1 MRRALRVLAVVGV
14 WAGVSFFGPS
24 AEAHHVIS
32 FHACSEP
39 EPSPTA
45 NPQPSASPGPT
56 PGPQACVPAEGSRL
70 TGVVNLSFE
79 VVADTA
85 RPIERVDLFILAD
98 EDLPNPNE
106 GAPVDTWTF
115 DQDDRVD
122 RQTFRYTWDTRALT
136 PHNGKYKVQ
145 VIASTYN
152 SSHPPQSSAPS
163 CNGRRCT
170 AERRDLRVDN
180 APATPA
186 APRIVSKTSTTVSV
200 EWDKAPEPDVL
211 SYQLYRTKTS
221 SPDKVPALAEF
232 KEVASVSTLSVRDE
246 VKSEGTYWYAL
257 IVARRSV
264 VTPEQGVRSDPS
276 PISKAA
282 EVKAAADDD
291 DDKPGG
297 GGGAAAPAFQPR
309 VVSRLPRLTVGTGAL
324 RPPPVP
330 DAPFSAVLPYDLP
343 EGAEE
348 VPEEDPGVTDP
359 RGPVLPVAVGA
370 FLVSSAL
377 ALGRMPY

>member
-14 WAGVSFFGPS
+14 WAGASFFGPS
-24 AEAHHVIS
+24 AQAHHVIS
-32 FHACSEP
+32 FHACSDA
-39 EPSPTA
+39 EPSPT
-45 NPQPSASPGPT
+45 PTGSPSASPTPT
-56 PGPQACVPAEGSRL
+56 PGPQACVPAEGSKL

-79 VVADTA
+79 VVADSA
-85 RPIERVDLFILAD
+85 RPIKRVDLFILSE
-98 EDLPNPNE
+98 EDGIPSPNDR
-106 GAPVDTWTF
+106 APVDSWSF
-115 DQDDRVD
+115 AQDDRVA
-122 RQTFRYTWDTRALT
+122 RQTFRYTWDTTALT
-136 PHNGKYKVQ
+136 PYNGRYKVQ
-145 VIASTYN
+145 VVASTYN
-152 SSHPPQSSAPS
+152 SSHPSQGSSPA
-163 CNGRRCT
+163 CTQDRCV

-180 APATPA
+180 QPMTPA
-186 APRIVSKTSTTVSV
+186 APRIVAKTGTTVSV

-221 SPDKVPALAEF
+221 SPEKVPVLAEF

-246 VKSEGTYWYAL
+246 VKSEGVYWYVL
-257 IVARRSV
+257 IVTRRSV
-264 VTPEQGVRSDPS
+264 VTPEQGVRSAPS

-282 EVKAAADDD
+282 EVKVVDEDDD
-291 DDKPGG
+291 GPGG
-297 GGGAAAPAFQPR
+297 GGAPAPTFQPR
-309 VVSRLPRLTVGTGAL
+309 VVSRLPRLTVGSGAL

-348 VPEEDPGVTDP
+348 VPAEDPGVGEP

>member
-1 MRRALRVLAVVGV
+1 MAVIGV

-24 AEAHHVIS
+24 ADAHHVIS
-32 FHACSEP
+32 FHACGGP
-39 EPSPTA
+39 EPSPTGT
-45 NPQPSASPGPT
+45 PSASPTPT
-56 PGPQACVPAEGSRL
+56 PGPEACVPAEGSRL

-79 VVADTA
+79 VVADQA
-85 RPIERVDLFILAD
+85 RPIKRVDLFILSE
-98 EDLPNPNE
+98 EDGIPSPNDR
-106 GAPVDTWTF
+106 APVDTWAF
-115 DQDDRVD
+115 NDQNDAPA
-122 RQTFRYTWDTRALT
+122 RQTFRYTWDTNVLT
-136 PHNGKYKVQ
+136 PHNGRYKVQ
-145 VIASTYN
+145 VVASTYN
-152 SSHPPQSSAPS
+152 SSHPSQGSSPA
-163 CNGRRCT
+163 CTQDRCV

-180 APATPA
+180 QPQTPA
-186 APRIVSKTSTTVSV
+186 APRIVAKTGTTVSV

-221 SPDKVPALAEF
+221 SPEKVPTYAEF

-246 VKSEGTYWYAL
+246 VKSDGVYWYAL
-257 IVARRSV
+257 IVTRRSAV
-264 VTPEQGVRSDPS
+264 NPEKGVSSNPS

-282 EVKAAADDD
+282 EVKAVEEDDD
-291 DDKPGG
+291 DRPGG
-297 GGGAAAPAFQPR
+297 GGAPAPTFQPR
-309 VVSRLPRLTVGTGAL
+309 VVSRLPRLTVGTGSL

-348 VPEEDPGVTDP
+348 VPQEDPGVTDP